1 MLLKMRLSSFIRVG
15 SQTLDL
21 VEQLFGPSSLRSY
34 LAEFISTFIYVFAG
48 VGSSISAGKLVVDP
62 SAETSLVDI
71 ALAHAFALTVATY
84 VATSISG
91 GHINP
96 AVTFGFIIEGHISI
110 LNGIC
115 YCVAQLLGSTIAC
128 LFLTLVASGQ
138 AIPTHGLA
146 DGVNGFVGLAIET
159 IATFILV
166 YTVCAV
172 KDPNKGSSDGMIGSI
187 AIGFMVGANILAIG
201 AFTGASMNPAR
212 SFGPAIITGDFKN
225 HGIYWLGPMI
235 GGGLAGLVYP
245 RIMSHTDSITQSSLN
260 GEIA

>member
-1 MLLKMRLSSFIRVG
+1 MEAKVGMVAGSHKRNEFVVIRNDGELG
-15 SQTLDL
+15 SW
-21 VEQLFGPSSLRSY
+21 
-34 LAEFISTFIYVFAG
+34 
-48 VGSSISAGKLVVDP
+48 GKLVVHDDP
-62 SAETSLVDI
+62 SAESLVGI

-84 VATSISG
+84 VAASISG

-96 AVTFGFIIEGHISI
+96 AVTFGLVVEGHISI

-128 LFLTLVASGQ
+128 LFLILVTAGQ
-138 AIPTHGLA
+138 AIPTQGLA
-146 DGVNGFVGLAIET
+146 DGVNGFVGLAVET
-159 IATFILV
+159 IATFTLV

-172 KDPNKGSSDGMIGSI
+172 KDPKRRSDGMIGSI
-187 AIGFMVGANILAIG
+187 EIGFMVGANILAIG
-201 AFTGASMNPAR
+201 AFTGGSMNPAR

-235 GGGLAGLVYP
+235 GGGVAGLVYP
-245 RIMSHTDSITQSSLN
+245 RIMSHTDSNTQSSLT